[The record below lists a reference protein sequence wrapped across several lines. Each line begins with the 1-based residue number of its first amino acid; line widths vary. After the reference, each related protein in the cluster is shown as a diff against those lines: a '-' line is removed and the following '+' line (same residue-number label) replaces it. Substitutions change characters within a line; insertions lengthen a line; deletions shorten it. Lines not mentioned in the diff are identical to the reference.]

1 MNKAR
6 FIIFAPSFQSCEN
19 QYLLIMI
26 TTTAANTS
34 ATTRI
39 SVVDSLRGFAII
51 GIILIHFLE
60 HLNFYRWPE
69 PSAFEQGLWD
79 TVFYIGASKMYA
91 IFSLLFGLSCYIQHH
106 NREKR
111 GIDFRPRFAW
121 RMLLLFAWGMLDLV
135 FFNGDLLCTYAVL
148 GLLLIP
154 LIKVS
159 DRLLL
164 ILAGILFLQPIE
176 LVYFFCGL
184 NDPTLQPMNLGLRS
198 LWGELGEACANGG
211 FWDVAYANLKNGLQ
225 INFGWATEN
234 GRLTQTLLLFI
245 LGMWLG
251 RKRLFLNE
259 GESMKFWRKALV
271 AAIVLFA
278 IAQTLLLTVPT
289 DNLSPASAKSL
300 TVLFTAWRNFGM
312 TTFYVGGITLLYYQT
327 SLRRGIDHLSYIG
340 KMSLTDYLLQSIIGG
355 WLFYNWGLGL
365 YRVCSHGYSFV
376 LGIVF
381 CILLYFFCRFWT
393 QRFRRGPL
401 EELWARA
408 TAWKI

>member
-1 MNKAR
+1 
-6 FIIFAPSFQSCEN
+6 
-19 QYLLIMI
+19 MI
-26 TTTAANTS
+26 ASTTARNSTN
-34 ATTRI
+34 TRI
-39 SVVDSLRGFAII
+39 SVVDSLRGFAVI

-79 TVFYIGASKMYA
+79 TVFYIGANKMYA
-91 IFSLLFGLSCYIQHH
+91 IFSLLFGFSCYIQHH
-106 NREKR
+106 NREQR

-121 RMLLLFAWGMLDLV
+121 RMLLLFGWGILDLV
-135 FFNGDLLCTYAVL
+135 FFNGDILCIYAAL

-154 LIKVS
+154 LIKASNRV
-159 DRLLL
+159 LLV
-164 ILAGILFLQPIE
+164 LAGLLFIQPIE

-184 NDPTLQPMNLGLRS
+184 NDPTLQPMDLGLRS
-198 LWGELGEACANGG
+198 LFGILGEACADGG
-211 FWDVAYANLKNGLQ
+211 FWDVACANLTCGLQ
-225 INFGWATEN
+225 VNFGWAIAN

-251 RKRLFLNE
+251 RKRMFLNE
-259 GESMKFWRKALV
+259 GNSIAFWRKALV

-278 IAQTLLLTVPT
+278 ITQTLLLTVPT
-289 DNLSPASAKSL
+289 EGLSPASAKSL
-300 TVLFTAWRNFGM
+300 TELFTAWRNFSM

-327 SLRRGIDHLSYIG
+327 NWHSAIDHLSYIG

-365 YRVCSHGYSFV
+365 YRVCSHGYSFL
-376 LGIVF
+376 LGILF
-381 CILLYFFCRFWT
+381 CIVLYVFCRFWT
-393 QRFRRGPL
+393 SHFRRGPL

-408 TAWKI
+408 TALGSKKL